1 MAFIRKNFTP
11 IGGQSTRGNG
21 MAAYAYRTDDATAD
35 IDTTGYFNEVKE
47 LLTVGDLITV
57 VRVDDVT
64 LPVNSQTVA
73 GVERHYVLTITAA
86 NVDVSDG
93 NADAVTNT
101 D

>member
-64 LPVNSQTVA
+64 LPVNSQTVV
-73 GVERHYVLTITAA
+73 GVERHYVLTITTSD
-86 NVDVSDG
+86 VDVSNG

>member
-11 IGGQSTRGNG
+11 IGGQSTRGSG
-21 MAAYAYRTDDATAD
+21 MASYAYRTDDATAV
-35 IDTTGYFNEVKE
+35 IDTTGYFNDVKQ

-57 VRVDDVT
+57 VRVDDIT
-64 LPVNSQTVA
+64 LPVNSQTVL
-73 GVERHYVLTITAA
+73 GVERHYVLTNTVA
-86 NVDVSDG
+86 NVDVSNG